1 MPERTREPASDVIR
15 IIQLD
20 ASAKSEPAGRKRARQ
35 GGACNA
41 FWLGVVAVSVCMC
54 VCVCVAQQM
63 KCASVVAERESNAP

>member
-20 ASAKSEPAGRKRARQ
+20 ASAKSEPAGRKWARQ

-41 FWLGVVAVSVCMC
+41 CWLGVVAASVR
-54 VCVCVAQQM
+54 VCVAQQM

>member
-1 MPERTREPASDVIR
+1 MPERTRQQASDVIR

-41 FWLGVVAVSVCMC
+41 CWLGVVAASVCVRM
-54 VCVCVAQQM
+54 CVAQQM